1 MSTSHKAKSSHRTLK
16 DGTTAT
22 IRPIRPEDEPLMV
35 EFHKTLSESSVHL
48 RYFGMLNLEER
59 IGHERLK
66 RICSRDDEREI
77 ALVVDRETPGG
88 GHEILGIGRLC
99 RTLEPGEGE
108 VAFIVSDPWQRQ
120 GLGTGLMETLVC
132 IAKDE
137 GLTRLCGCVM
147 SGNTGMEKVFRNA
160 GFQLHRLSD
169 GEHRAD
175 MLLPKGLAALEH
187 RVK

>member
-66 RICSRDDEREI
+66 RICANDDDREI
-77 ALVVDRETPGG
+77 ALVVDRGTPGG